1 MRRDEYIDFHTVLP
15 QHVGIHERLV
25 NWGRWA
31 NGGNTPATAPG
42 FSMYRSPARARGAEY
57 GWSRDPVDGA
67 DACRIQSL
75 VGTQPLHQRS
85 ALCWCYIKPTNP
97 QRFAREIGVT
107 LDHLAWLLRDGRQ
120 RLLDQKA

>member
-1 MRRDEYIDFHTVLP
+1 MRRDLYIDFHYVLP
-15 QHVGIHERLV
+15 EHIAIHERLV

-57 GWSRDPVDGA
+57 GSTRDPVNGA

-75 VGTQPLHQRS
+75 VGTQPLLQRS
-85 ALCWCYIKPTNP
+85 ALAWCYIKPTNP

-107 LDHLAWLLRDGRQ
+107 LDRLSGLLADGRQ
-120 RLLDQKA
+120 RLIDQGA